1 LDAAQP
7 ESPDNSVATVAGC
20 IGLALGLLDDWLGDH
35 EATAPA
41 NLARAVRLPA
51 GHFDG
56 ERAAADVL
64 RLAGKHR
71 AFRSLDSLIVRQG
84 SLRLLYGC
92 ALAMTAALTAWSD
105 QTSTP
110 LPTLVHDTI
119 G

>member
-1 LDAAQP
+1 M
-7 ESPDNSVATVAGC
+7 ATVAGC
-20 IGLALGLLDDWLGDH
+20 IGLALGLLDDWLGGH
-35 EATAPA
+35 QATAPA
-41 NLARAVRLPA
+41 SLARAVRLPA